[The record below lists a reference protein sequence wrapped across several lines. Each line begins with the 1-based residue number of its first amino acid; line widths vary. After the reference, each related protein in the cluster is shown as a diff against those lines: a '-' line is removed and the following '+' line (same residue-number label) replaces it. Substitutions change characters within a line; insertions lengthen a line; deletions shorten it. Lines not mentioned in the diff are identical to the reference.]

1 MELPNEIY
9 QLQHCCTHPFY
20 YNINPASKI
29 VFSSCSLFSFFF
41 FCPPLHSF
49 LFTSVSIICTSVMH
63 YDTSSVF
70 RCVYCT
76 KTIADCKLTVMKLL
90 LQCSGF
96 AASHLRLGEEP
107 FFRKFF
113 PPDSI
118 TNSSLTVCHLY
129 DGLCFYDL
137 LSGLI
142 DSDVL
147 FNIKQYRKYIFHF
160 FLKTIT
166 AFI

>member
-9 QLQHCCTHPFY
+9 QLQHCCTHLFY
-20 YNINPASKI
+20 YNINPAGKI
-29 VFSSCSLFSFFF
+29 VFSSCSLFSSFLF

-49 LFTSVSIICTSVMH
+49 LFTSVSIICTSLMH

-70 RCVYCT
+70 GCVQCT
-76 KTIADCKLTVMKLL
+76 KTIADCKLTIMKLL

-96 AASHLRLGEEP
+96 AASHPQARRRTHFQEKKY
-107 FFRKFF
+107 F
-113 PPDSI
+113 PDSI

-129 DGLCFYDL
+129 DDLCFYDL

-160 FLKTIT
+160 FT
-166 AFI
+166 